1 MLTGQVGEL
10 SSASVESSIKRGDS
24 TAKNI
29 RNYSSCITYVIQK
42 MFVFLFVLNIGKSPD
57 DHKRVRT
64 VYRVRTVQPIPEVF
78 VIIYKTRMVSPAH
91 SIIGLS

>member
-1 MLTGQVGEL
+1 
-10 SSASVESSIKRGDS
+10 
-24 TAKNI
+24 
-29 RNYSSCITYVIQK
+29 